1 MRIIAGSLGGR
12 TIDAPRGHRT
22 HPMSEKVR
30 GALFN
35 MLGDIT
41 GLQILDSFAG
51 SGAIGLEA
59 LSRGAS
65 QATMLEIDQAAAQ
78 VIKNNIQQLGLQNSA
93 KVIRANAA
101 GWSDNNPLL
110 LYDIVICDPPYDQ
123 PQEKL
128 IVRLSKHAK
137 PSGVLVCSLP
147 PKNLLQAV
155 PGFTHTVTKDYNDA
169 TLVFY
174 HRTG

>member
-12 TIDAPRGHRT
+12 TIESPRGHRT

-35 MLGDIT
+35 MLGDIS
-41 GLQILDSFAG
+41 GLRVLDVFAG

-59 LSRGAS
+59 LSRGAA
-65 QATMLEIDQAAAQ
+65 QATMLEIDQAAAR
-78 VIKNNIQQLGLQNSA
+78 VIKSNINQLGLQNRA
-93 KVIRANAA
+93 KVIRASAG
-101 GWSDNNPLL
+101 GWSDNNPQAQ
-110 LYDIVICDPPYDQ
+110 YDVIICDPPYDQ

-128 IVRLSKHAK
+128 IVRMSKHLK
-137 PSGVLVCSLP
+137 ISGVLVCSLP
-147 PKNLLQAV
+147 PQNQLNEV
-155 PGFTHTVTKDYNDA
+155 PGFIHIVTKDYNDA

-174 HRTG
+174 QRTG